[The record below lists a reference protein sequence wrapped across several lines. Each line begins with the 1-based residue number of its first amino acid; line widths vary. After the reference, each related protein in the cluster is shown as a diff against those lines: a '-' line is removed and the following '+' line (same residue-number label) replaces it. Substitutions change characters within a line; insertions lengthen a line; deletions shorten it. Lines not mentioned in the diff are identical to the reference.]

1 MNYNEIIKPYL
12 IDFDKLEVGQTLWSV
27 IDDEVT
33 IFDLDKTDSEIAIC
47 IEDYVWYDKNGNY
60 HKEDKYPILFTA
72 NPFENLQVIDP
83 KKMWNKPHIN
93 IGEIKTEKQP
103 FATYDDLIQENIEA
117 KEKINIIETSQEELE
132 RIWNEGIG
140 TGLQDK

>member
-1 MNYNEIIKPYL
+1 MTYNEIIKPFL
-12 IDFDKLEVGQTLWSV
+12 LEFDKLEVGQTLWSV
-27 IDDEVT
+27 KKGDEKILKIDKSDEY
-33 IFDLDKTDSEIAIC
+33 C
-47 IEDYVWYDKNGNY
+47 IYTNLCTYDKNGNY